1 MKPFHTGGIW
11 LRDGLR
17 LALDLKG
24 EVGRVARQ
32 VRQRIKHLIGSW
44 LINAQDASLLRLQKA
59 QAVARLNEAAHIE
72 NMVGLPLLIIHQAVK
87 VACLAESEPI

>member
-24 EVGRVARQ
+24 EVGRVACQ

-72 NMVGLPLLIIHQAVK
+72 SMVGLPLLIIHQAVE
-87 VACLAESEPI
+87 VACLAEGEPI